1 MHDDNERGIDVFT
14 LYEILSA
21 VMWSGACEWPFMK

>member
-1 MHDDNERGIDVFT
+1 MHDGNGRGIDVFT

-21 VMWSGACEWPFMK
+21 VMWSGVCERPLIK